1 MKLLTF
7 SNKQSG
13 FSIVFRQQGRK
24 SISSETCWE
33 TFAIIQG
40 KGDGRSSRNGKTDV
54 VVSLK
59 AKTKGVP
66 KVLVEFVS
74 QRQES
79 DDLEIFGPN
88 I

>member
-1 MKLLTF
+1 MFL
-7 SNKQSG
+7 NNQSG
-13 FSIVFRQQGRK
+13 FSIVFRLQDRK
-24 SISSETCWE
+24 SISNQTCWG

-40 KGDGRSSRNGKTDV
+40 KGDGRSSRNGKIDV
-54 VVSLK
+54 LVSLK

-79 DDLEIFGPN
+79 DDLEVLGPN